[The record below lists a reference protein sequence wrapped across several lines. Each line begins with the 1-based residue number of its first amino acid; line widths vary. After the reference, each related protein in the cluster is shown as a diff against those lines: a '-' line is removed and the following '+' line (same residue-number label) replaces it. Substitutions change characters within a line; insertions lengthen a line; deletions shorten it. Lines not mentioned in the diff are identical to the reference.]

1 MRFKTSVSK
10 LKNEDIIIRGES
22 LSSLI
27 QTFSFSDAIFVL
39 LAGRKPNPK
48 ESSVFSALLVAIVD
62 HGMGT
67 TSSLTA
73 RFVMSGGNSLNTAVG
88 GGILALGDYH
98 GGAIENAMLQ
108 LKSLSVDEDSLEEVA
123 NQYVQRAIRNK
134 ETIFGYGHKVYKE
147 RDPRTVTLLSLCHTL
162 DYRSLYIDLANYIE
176 TALAKEKGR
185 MICLNIDGFI
195 AAVLLAMGFPPA
207 LGKGIFI
214 IGRAPG
220 LVAQAIEEHDNEKPV
235 RRLDESEIEYLP
247 DVKSQTS

>member
-10 LKNEDIIIRGES
+10 LKNDDVIIRGEP

-27 QTFSFSDAIFVL
+27 ETVSFSDAIFVL
-39 LAGRKPNPK
+39 LAGRRPAAT

-73 RFVMSGGNSLNTAVG
+73 RFVMSGGNPLNTAVG

-98 GGAIENAMLQ
+98 GGAIEKAMLQ
-108 LKSLSVDEDSLEEVA
+108 LNSIPVDKGKLEGVA
-123 NQYVQRAIRNK
+123 GQYVQRAIRQK

-147 RDPRTVTLLSLCHTL
+147 RDPRTVTLRALCHKLGYT
-162 DYRSLYIDLANYIE
+162 SPYIELANYIE
-176 TALAKEKGR
+176 TALEKEKGR
-185 MICLNIDGFI
+185 KICLNIDGLI
-195 AAVLLAMGFPPA
+195 AAILLEMGFPPS

-220 LVAQAIEEHDNEKPV
+220 LVAQAVEEHDTERPV

-247 DVKSQTS
+247 DSDL

>member
-1 MRFKTSVSK
+1 MKFKTSVSK
-10 LKNEDIIIRGES
+10 LKDDDVIIRGER

-27 QTFSFSDAIFVL
+27 ETLSFSDAIFLL
-39 LAGRKPNPK
+39 LAGRRPAET

-73 RFVMSGGNSLNTAVG
+73 RFVMSGGNPLNAAVG

-108 LKSLSVDEDSLEEVA
+108 LKAIPVEEGELEGLA
-123 NQYVQRAIRNK
+123 GQYVQRAIRHK

-147 RDPRTVTLLSLCHTL
+147 KDPRTVTLLDLCQERGYT
-162 DYRSLYIDLANYIE
+162 SPYIELANYIE
-176 TALAKEKGR
+176 TALEKEKGR
-185 MICLNIDGFI
+185 KICLNIDGLI
-195 AAVLLAMGFPPA
+195 AAILLEMGFPPS

-220 LVAQAIEEHDNEKPV
+220 LVAQAVEEHDTERPV

-247 DVKSQTS
+247 DS

>member
-1 MRFKTSVSK
+1 MKFKTSVSK
-10 LKNEDIIIRGES
+10 LKDDDVIIRGES

-27 QTFSFSDAIFVL
+27 KTLSFSDAIFVL
-39 LAGRKPNPK
+39 LAGRRPTAT

-67 TSSLTA
+67 TSSLTT
-73 RFVMSGGNSLNTAVG
+73 RFVMSGGNPLNTAVG

-108 LKSLSVDEDSLEEVA
+108 LKSIPVGEGQLEGVA
-123 NQYVQRAIRNK
+123 SQYVQRAIREKN
-134 ETIFGYGHKVYKE
+134 TIFGYGHKVYKE
-147 RDPRTVTLLSLCHTL
+147 RDPRTVTLLALCDRL
-162 DYRSLYIDLANYIE
+162 GYASPYLELAKHFE
-176 TALAKEKGR
+176 MALEKEKGR
-185 MICLNIDGFI
+185 KICLNIDGLI
-195 AAVLLAMGFPPA
+195 AAILLEMGFPPS

-220 LVAQAIEEHDNEKPV
+220 LVAQAVEEHDTERPV

-247 DVKSQTS
+247 DGDP

>member
-10 LKNEDIIIRGES
+10 LKNDDVIIRGEP

-27 QTFSFSDAIFVL
+27 ETLSFSDAIFLL
-39 LAGRKPNPK
+39 LAGRKPK
-48 ESSVFSALLVAIVD
+48 ATESSVFSALLVAIVD

-67 TSSLTA
+67 TSSLAA
-73 RFVMSGGNSLNTAVG
+73 RFVMSGGNPLNAAVG

-108 LKSLSVDEDSLEEVA
+108 LKSLSGEEGKSEEVA
-123 NQYVQRAIRNK
+123 AQYVERAVRKK

-147 RDPRTVTLLSLCHTL
+147 KDPRTATLLALCQKLGYT
-162 DYRSLYIDLANYIE
+162 SPFIDLATQIE
-176 TALAKEKGR
+176 TALEKAKGR
-185 MICLNIDGFI
+185 KICLNIDGLI
-195 AAVLLAMGFPPA
+195 AAILLEMSFLPS

-220 LVAQAIEEHDNEKPV
+220 LVAQAVEEQDTERPV

-247 DVKSQTS
+247 DSDP